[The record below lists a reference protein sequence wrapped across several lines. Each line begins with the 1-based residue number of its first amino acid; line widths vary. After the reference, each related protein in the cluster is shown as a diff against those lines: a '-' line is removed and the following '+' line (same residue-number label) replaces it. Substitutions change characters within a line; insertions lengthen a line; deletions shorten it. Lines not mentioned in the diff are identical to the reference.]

1 MPIPGSI
8 TATTFQSYQ
17 DAFSHRLWE
26 RRPVL
31 GLVEA
36 SREEDDGDLVA
47 GALLLPAI
55 EHLSE
60 KVEGLVVVEVS
71 VGVKMPH
78 LGAHLWFEVGICD

>member
-1 MPIPGSI
+1 MPGSI
-8 TATTFQSYQ
+8 TATTFQFQSYQ

-36 SREEDDGDLVA
+36 PREEDDGDLVA

-78 LGAHLWFEVGICD
+78 LGAHLWFEEGI